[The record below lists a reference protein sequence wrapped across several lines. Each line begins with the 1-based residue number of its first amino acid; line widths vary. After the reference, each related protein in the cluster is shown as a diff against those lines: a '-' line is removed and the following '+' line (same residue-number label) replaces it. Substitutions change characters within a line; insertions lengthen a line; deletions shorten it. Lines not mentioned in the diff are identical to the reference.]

1 MGTQPRLH
9 FTLGRPDLRSTALRA
24 SPSAAPPEAPQTIQR
39 RTVVDNLLPV
49 LPFVG
54 IALLF
59 WLLFLRPAQ
68 RRQQAMSRMQG
79 GLTVGDEVM
88 LTAGIIGVL
97 RSLDEET
104 VQLEVSPGVTVRA
117 VRAAVAKVTTPMAQD
132 DSRAL
137 AAEPDVEREEN

>member
-1 MGTQPRLH
+1 
-9 FTLGRPDLRSTALRA
+9 
-24 SPSAAPPEAPQTIQR
+24 
-39 RTVVDNLLPV
+39 VDNLLPI

-88 LTAGIIGVL
+88 LTSGIIGVL

-104 VQLEVSPGVTVRA
+104 VQVEVSEGVTVRV
-117 VRAAVAKVTTPMAQD
+117 VRAAVGKVTSPVARD
-132 DSRAL
+132 DSSPLATDP
-137 AAEPDVEREEN
+137 AAEPEEN

>member
-1 MGTQPRLH
+1 
-9 FTLGRPDLRSTALRA
+9 
-24 SPSAAPPEAPQTIQR
+24 
-39 RTVVDNLLPV
+39 VDNLLPI

-88 LTAGIIGVL
+88 LTSGIIGVL

-104 VQLEVSPGVTVRA
+104 VQVEVSEGVTVRV
-117 VRAAVAKVTTPMAQD
+117 VRAAVGKVTSPVARD
-132 DSRAL
+132 DNSPLATDP
-137 AAEPDVEREEN
+137 AAEPEEN

>member
-1 MGTQPRLH
+1 
-9 FTLGRPDLRSTALRA
+9 
-24 SPSAAPPEAPQTIQR
+24 
-39 RTVVDNLLPV
+39 VDNLLPV
-49 LPFVG
+49 LPFLG

-88 LTAGIIGVL
+88 LTSGIIGVL

-104 VQLEVSPGVTVRA
+104 VQLEVSQGVIVRV
-117 VRAAVAKVTTPMAQD
+117 VRAAVAKVTAPVA
-132 DSRAL
+132 SHENRAL
-137 AAEPDVEREEN
+137 AADPADEPEEN